1 MSETTSLRG
10 KKRTHTCG
18 ELRAKNVNE
27 VVTLNGW
34 VDGRRDL
41 GGVIFIDLRDRYGKT
56 QVVFAPQHNQ
66 NVYQIAKQLRSEDV
80 IAVVGKAERR
90 PDGTENKSLPTG
102 EIEILGDDLVILN
115 EAETPPF
122 PIEDEIETSED
133 LRLKYRFL
141 DLRRHQMQ
149 SNLLTRHKM
158 AQAVRKY
165 LDSLNFMEIETPFLM
180 KSTPEGARDY
190 LVPSRIHHGK
200 FYALPQSPQTYKQI
214 LMVSG
219 FDRYFQIVKCFRD
232 EDLRA
237 DRQPEFTQID
247 IEMSFVLEE
256 DIYEVAEG
264 LIKALFKEAKGMD
277 IKTPLPRLKYDEA
290 MTKYGSDKPD
300 LRFGLEIQDVT
311 GILKGSQFKV
321 FETGLQAGNL
331 ICGINLPKQAGIS
344 RKQIDDLTDLAKS
357 CGAAGLVY
365 FKVTADALESPT
377 AKFFSADQLK
387 GLRESFAAEDGD
399 LILIVTQP
407 RRQVYLT
414 LGQFRLEV
422 AKKFDLIDQNK
433 IALLWVTEFP
443 LFEWSDDEKRFAAM
457 HHPFTSPKEED
468 VAILDQGIEEHKK
481 KKRWTIENPI
491 GKVRARAYDLVMN
504 GNEIAGGSIRI
515 FQPELQ
521 QKMFSCLG
529 ISEHEANTK
538 FGFLLDAFKY
548 GAPPHGGIA
557 FGFDRLIMLFTGSKS
572 IRDVIAFPK
581 TSSAMSLMDDA
592 PSEVSR
598 EQLMELHLKVI

>member
-18 ELRAKNVNE
+18 ELRAKNINE

-56 QVVFAPQHNQ
+56 QVVFAPQHNEA
-66 NVYQIAKQLRSEDV
+66 VYQTAKQLRNEDV
-80 IAVVGKAERR
+80 IAAVGKVERR
-90 PDGTENKSLPTG
+90 PEGTENKSLPTG
-102 EIEILGDDLVILN
+102 EIEVLGDDLAIMN

-122 PIEDEIETSED
+122 PIQDEVETSEE

-141 DLRRHQMQ
+141 DLRRQQMQ
-149 SNLLTRHKM
+149 DNLRVRHRT
-158 AQAVRKY
+158 AQAVRRY
-165 LDSLNFMEIETPFLM
+165 LDSLNFLEIETPFLM

-256 DIYEVAEG
+256 DIYNMAEG
-264 LIKALFKEAKGMD
+264 LVKTLFKEIKGID
-277 IKTPLPRLKYDEA
+277 IETPLKRLTYEEA
-290 MTKYGSDKPD
+290 VTRYGIDKPD
-300 LRFGLEIQDVT
+300 LRFGLEIENVT
-311 GILKGSQFKV
+311 ELLKGSQFKV
-321 FETGLQAGNL
+321 FESGIKSGSL
-331 ICGINLPKQAGIS
+331 ICGINLEGKAGVS
-344 RKQIDDLTDLAKS
+344 RKQIDELTDLAKT

-365 FKVTADALESPT
+365 FKVSADALESPT
-377 AKFFSADQLK
+377 AKFFSPEQLK
-387 GLRESFAAEDGD
+387 ALRDKFSAKTGD
-399 LILIVTQP
+399 LILLVTQP
-407 RRQVYLT
+407 RREIFAT

-422 AKKFDLIDQNK
+422 ARKFDLIDQNSNS
-433 IALLWVTEFP
+433 LLWVTEFP
-443 LFEWSDDEKRFAAM
+443 LFEWAEDERRFAAM
-457 HHPFTSPKEED
+457 HHPFTSPREED
-468 VAILDQGIEEHKK
+468 IAILDQGIEEHKR
-481 KKRWTIENPI
+481 KKRWSSENPL
-491 GKVRARAYDLVMN
+491 GRAHARAYDLVWN

-515 FQPELQ
+515 FQPDLQ
-521 QKMFSCLG
+521 QKMFNCLG
-529 ISEHEANTK
+529 ISESEARKK

-557 FGFDRLIMLFTGSKS
+557 FGFDRLVMLFTGSKS